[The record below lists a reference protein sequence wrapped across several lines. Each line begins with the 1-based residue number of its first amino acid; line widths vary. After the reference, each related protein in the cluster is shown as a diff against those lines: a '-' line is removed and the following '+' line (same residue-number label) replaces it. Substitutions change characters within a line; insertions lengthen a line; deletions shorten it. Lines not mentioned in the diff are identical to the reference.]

1 LFILTVVVFL
11 AMYFNNQD
19 ENGELIQETVV
30 SMTGLFLFDS
40 LFLLYWLPTVT
51 STPGLL
57 KRKTVPFAIPIND
70 LINRN

>member
-1 LFILTVVVFL
+1 MTVVVFL

-57 KRKTVPFAIPIND
+57 RRQTVPFAILVND
-70 LINRN
+70 LIDRN